1 MNSEVGMN
9 SWDEER
15 GFPSVD
21 SPYLNSQGIFS
32 SPLGMQPNGINSS
45 RHNSIDFLSL
55 PNPAYQQTSVESF
68 SNVDKTDSLSQ
79 SSFFAANDSTVI
91 KEFPL
96 PSLSAESSK
105 RSQSSVSTDAFP
117 IPMEEDPEVIKKRRR
132 LEKNRQTAKTCRQRK
147 KEHKEA
153 LQLEVS
159 YNSFS

>member
-1 MNSEVGMN
+1 MNSGVGIN
-9 SWDEER
+9 SWDDER

-32 SPLGMQPNGINSS
+32 SPLGIQPNGINSS

-55 PNPAYQQTSVESF
+55 PNPAYQQTPMESF
-68 SNVDKTDSLSQ
+68 PNVEKTDSLHQ

-91 KEFPL
+91 KDFPL
-96 PSLSAESSK
+96 PSFSAESSK
-105 RSQSSVSTDAFP
+105 RSQSSVSTDVFP
-117 IPMEEDPEVIKKRRR
+117 LPMEEDPEVIKKRRR

-153 LQLEVS
+153 LELEVGDNYYS
-159 YNSFS
+159 